1 MKLRCVSWLNKRLL
15 ITRVNQVN
23 LDKKENQ
30 DFQELAY
37 EDLK

>member
-1 MKLRCVSWLNKRLL
+1 MKLNCVPLLNKRLFV
-15 ITRVNQVN
+15 TRVNQVN